1 MRPSIQ
7 IAPSILSADF
17 AHLGDQVRAAQA
29 AGAHQIHVDVMD
41 GRFVPNITMGMI
53 VVEALRR
60 VTDLPLDVHLMI
72 VEPERYIADFA
83 RAGASTISVHLETS
97 PHLHR
102 TLQNI
107 AEQGCRVGVAINPH
121 SPALLLREVLPML
134 DLVNVMTVNPGFGG
148 QRFISGML
156 PKIAELRAMADAIGR
171 PVDIEVDGGINA
183 ETARPAVQSGANVL
197 VVGTAFFQAPG
208 GLDAGMRALMSAL
221 EGLA

>member
-1 MRPSIQ
+1 M
-7 IAPSILSADF
+7 
-17 AHLGDQVRAAQA
+17 RAAQA
-29 AGAHQIHVDVMD
+29 AGVHQIHVDVMD

-72 VEPERYIADFA
+72 VDPERYIADFA
-83 RAGASTISVHLETS
+83 RAGASTISVHLEAS

-102 TLQNI
+102 TLQII

-121 SPALLLREVLPML
+121 SPALLLREVLPMV

-156 PKIAELRAMADAIGR
+156 PKIAELRALADAIGR

-183 ETARPAVQSGANVL
+183 ETARTAVQAGANVL
-197 VVGTAFFQAPG
+197 VVGTALFQAPD
-208 GLDAGMRALMSAL
+208 GLDAGMRALMAAL